1 MQSTTEARVITFAQL
16 ERKEKQNVCVCAA
29 RRENCSLHK
38 GLRGKG
44 GKVMYSSFKVLA

>member
-29 RRENCSLHK
+29 RREKCSLHMR
-38 GLRGKG
+38 RGV
-44 GKVMYSSFKVLA
+44 GKTVYSSFKVLA